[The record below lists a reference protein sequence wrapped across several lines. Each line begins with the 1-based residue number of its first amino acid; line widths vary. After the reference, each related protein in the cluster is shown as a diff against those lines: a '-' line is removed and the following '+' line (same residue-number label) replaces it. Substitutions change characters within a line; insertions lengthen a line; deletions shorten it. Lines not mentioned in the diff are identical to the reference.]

1 MITKTTTERLSVIE
15 EQLQQN
21 SREHTEI
28 KSVLNTMN
36 NKLDTA
42 IVSKADQV
50 DLNSLSNKMWGLVSI
65 IFAAF
70 IGLIVWLIQRT

>member
-1 MITKTTTERLSVIE
+1 MTTKTTPERLSTME

-28 KSVLNTMN
+28 KVVLNTMN
-36 NKLDTA
+36 NKLDAA
-42 IVSKADQV
+42 IVSKADQT